1 MVQMTYKIR
10 EQEGYTNPILTLLEG
25 EYAGIGVMVN
35 KVRFEES
42 PESDEC
48 KMLIDYEIVDPIE
61 KYDSDF
67 LISSI
72 QWMNTLGDLCVQILE
87 ARVNESKSTGNDPQK
102 SSSE

>member
-1 MVQMTYKIR
+1 MTYKIR
-10 EQEGYTNPILTLLEG
+10 EQEGYANPILTLLEG

-87 ARVNESKSTGNDPQK
+87 ARINESKSTANDSQEP
-102 SSSE
+102 STE